1 MENIDTVIA
10 LIAATGGLGLAA
22 MSLVDAFKAVPGG
35 GVSRIGFN
43 HIRKVLRLFDD
54 VLARAAGPEWET
66 VVLSHWIN
74 GRARG
79 EQIGVIRSLVRLGLN
94 PDTAGQLASIGN
106 VAAPALSAAAEKLVK
121 GDALG
126 EAEINL
132 IGRVE
137 AAVEARL
144 DAAFDLADQSYR
156 NASRVLAG
164 LIAVALAVFAWAM
177 MKSSMAPNGL
187 LPADCVGSA
196 LNCAQAARPFPEI
209 GIAVLIGLLA
219 VPIAP
224 IAKDL
229 VSALTA
235 ASKAVQI
242 ARRP

>member
-1 MENIDTVIA
+1 MENLDKVIA

-35 GVSRIGFN
+35 GVSRVGFD
-43 HIRKVLRLFDD
+43 HIRKVLKLFDT
-54 VLARAAGPEWET
+54 VLARAVGPEWET

-74 GRARG
+74 GRPRD
-79 EQIGVIRSLVRLGLN
+79 EQIGVIRSLLRLGLN
-94 PDTAGQLASIGN
+94 ADTAGQLARIGN
-106 VAAPALSAAAEKLVK
+106 VDEKALSDAAGKLVK
-121 GDALG
+121 GAALS

-144 DAAFDLADQSYR
+144 DAAFDLADQAYR
-156 NASRVLAG
+156 NISRVLAG
-164 LIAVALAVFAWAM
+164 VIAVILAVVA
-177 MKSSMAPNGL
+177 
-187 LPADCVGSA
+187 A
-196 LNCAQAARPFPEI
+196 LMLTTPSQWGAAI
-209 GIAVLIGLLA
+209 LVGLLA

-235 ASKAVQI
+235 AAKAVKSTRN
-242 ARRP
+242 A